1 MPYRVSKFIHL
12 LALVAWLGP
21 STGAYMLMLLA
32 GRQVSL
38 RLWIIEQHWF
48 FILIELLAFLVLAAT
63 GLHMRSTGGLKGA
76 GWLRAKL
83 AIVVAV
89 FIPFQAAQIVIYART
104 YRSLATSSGFIEALA
119 LYNKFNM
126 AAAVVFALAVPAV
139 FFLAAV
145 KPREKR
151 TASCSNE

>member
-38 RLWIIEQHWF
+38 RLWIIEQYRF
-48 FILIELLAFLVLAAT
+48 FIFIELAAFLVLAAT
-63 GLHMRSTGGLKGA
+63 GLYMRSRGGLEGA

-89 FIPFQAAQIVIYART
+89 FIPFQAAQLVIYART
-104 YRSLATSSGFIEALA
+104 YRSLMASSDFIGALA
-119 LYNKFNM
+119 FYNRFNM
-126 AAAVVFALAVPAV
+126 VAAVVFALAVPAV

-145 KPREKR
+145 KPGEKKPR
-151 TASCSNE
+151 FE